1 MPNGEQSDIDM
12 AKLLVSHLGIEHYI
26 INIGSAFDGLTEQI
40 RHAGIQMTITM
51 SFTLIAGIGMILIG
65 AILYSRFSVRSRDI
79 MTENAGQFLTQT
91 KRSVED
97 YLRSMRRISDTL
109 YYFDIKNKDLE
120 EDSLDFEFNLLYE
133 AYKDDL
139 VSIALYTGGGDLVN
153 AFPVSAQKE
162 GLDVTQQSWFTKA
175 RDTMENVHFS
185 LPHVQNLFYEPVG
198 KHNWVISMSRFVE
211 LNRRGIPR
219 QGVLLVDMS
228 FSGIRQILEKANSDN
243 RSEYIYLCSGDGDII
258 YHPRMEL
265 INADLYQEQTDT
277 AGRADGTYSDYHSG
291 RQQITI
297 IKTVSYTGW
306 KLVSVIPL
314 ENYSIGM
321 GKTQYFV
328 VLVLAFALLGIL
340 LVNQMVSG
348 NVIRPL
354 LKLDESVRD
363 LENGNLNP
371 DIYIGGPQEV
381 EHLGRT
387 LQTSVHKINQLMDDV
402 LTEQEEKRRSELNAL
417 QSQINPHFLY
427 NTLDSVVWM
436 IEGGHNKGAVYMIR
450 QLASL
455 MRISISRGRTIIPIK
470 NEIRHAESYMN
481 IQQVRYKNTFT
492 VSYEI
497 PEEIK
502 DLCTVKLI
510 LQPILENAIYYGVQ
524 SMDGDGEILVRGS
537 RDGDDVY
544 LDVIDN
550 GLGMP
555 EEQVERLLKGTSLQ
569 EEENAVRHGNGVGL
583 YNVHTRI
590 QLRFGQEYG
599 LLIQSEPDEGTMVRI
614 HLPAIRYSPDIE
626 QVLDGKNGSA
636 QRKSAG
642 GAAQDPGM
650 GGAAQETGTAGA
662 AQEEKQ

>member
-1 MPNGEQSDIDM
+1 MKDKISLAADRLR
-12 AKLLVSHLGIEHYI
+12 KRLK
-26 INIGSAFDGLTEQI
+26 TE
-40 RHAGIQMTITM
+40 HAGIQATITM

-65 AILYSRFSVRSRDI
+65 LILYSRFSARSLDI
-79 MTENAGQFLTQT
+79 TTENAGQFLSQT

-97 YLRSMRRISDTL
+97 YLRSMRQISDTL
-109 YYFDIKNKDLE
+109 YYFSIKNKDLE
-120 EDSLDFEFNLLYE
+120 TDSLDPEFNLIYE

-139 VSIALYTGGGDLVN
+139 VSIALYTGGGDLVS
-153 AFPVSAQKE
+153 AVPVSVRKE

-175 RDTMENVHFS
+175 RDTMENLHFS
-185 LPHVQNLFYEPVG
+185 QPHVQNLFDDPIGQYT
-198 KHNWVISMSRFVE
+198 WVISMSRFVE

-219 QGVLLVDMS
+219 QGILLVDMRY
-228 FSGIRQILEKANSDN
+228 SGISQMLEKANSDN
-243 RSEYIYLCSGDGDII
+243 KSEYIYLSSGSGDII
-258 YHPRMEL
+258 YHPRMDL
-265 INADLYQEQTDT
+265 INAGLYQESTEA
-277 AGRADGTYSDYHSG
+277 AGRPDGTYTDEYGG
-291 RQQITI
+291 RKQITI

-314 ENYSIGM
+314 GNLSIGM
-321 GKTQYFV
+321 GKTQYFA
-328 VLVLAFALLGIL
+328 VLVLAFALMGIL
-340 LVNQMVSG
+340 IINQMVSG
-348 NVIRPL
+348 TVIRPL
-354 LKLDESVRD
+354 LRLDESVRD

-402 LTEQEEKRRSELNAL
+402 LSEQEEKRRSELDAL

-436 IEGGHNKGAVYMIR
+436 IEGGHDQGAVYMIR

-455 MRISISRGRTIIPIK
+455 LRISISKGRTIIPIRD
-470 NEIRHAESYMN
+470 EIRHAEAYMN
-481 IQQVRYKNTFT
+481 IQQVRFKNTFT
-492 VSYEI
+492 VSYEV
-497 PEEIK
+497 PEEIM

-537 RDGDDVY
+537 RDGGDVY

-555 EEQVERLLKGTSLQ
+555 EEQVAKLLAGTDP
-569 EEENAVRHGNGVGL
+569 EEEESAPGASRHGNGVGL
-583 YNVHTRI
+583 KNVHTRI

-599 LLIQSEPDEGTMVRI
+599 LQITSEPDEGTMVRI
-614 HLPAIRYSPDIE
+614 HLPAISYRQDIE
-626 QVLDGKNGSA
+626 RVLDG
-636 QRKSAG
+636 R
-642 GAAQDPGM
+642 
-650 GGAAQETGTAGA
+650 
-662 AQEEKQ
+662 

>member
-1 MPNGEQSDIDM
+1 MKDRIMGAADRLRSRLRI
-12 AKLLVSHLGIEHYI
+12 K
-26 INIGSAFDGLTEQI
+26 
-40 RHAGIQMTITM
+40 HAGIQMTITM

-243 RSEYIYLCSGDGDII
+243 RSEYIYLCSRDRDII

-436 IEGGHNKGAVYMIR
+436 IEGGHNQGTVYMIR

-614 HLPAIRYSPDIE
+614 HLPAIRYSPDVE

>member
-1 MPNGEQSDIDM
+1 MKDRIMGAAERLRSRLRI
-12 AKLLVSHLGIEHYI
+12 K
-26 INIGSAFDGLTEQI
+26 
-40 RHAGIQMTITM
+40 HAGIQMTITM

-153 AFPVSAQKE
+153 AFPVSARKE

-436 IEGGHNKGAVYMIR
+436 IEGGHNQGAVYMIR

-614 HLPAIRYSPDIE
+614 HLPAIRYSPDVE

>member
-1 MPNGEQSDIDM
+1 MKDRITRAADWLRGRL
-12 AKLLVSHLGIEHYI
+12 K
-26 INIGSAFDGLTEQI
+26 I

-139 VSIALYTGGGDLVN
+139 VSIALYTGGGDLVT

-417 QSQINPHFLY
+417 QSQIHPHFLY

-436 IEGGHNKGAVYMIR
+436 IEGGHNQGAVYMIR

-614 HLPAIRYSPDIE
+614 HLPAIRYSPDVE

-642 GAAQDPGM
+642 GAAH
-650 GGAAQETGTAGA
+650 ETGTV
-662 AQEEKQ
+662 QEEKQ

>member
-1 MPNGEQSDIDM
+1 MKDRITRAADWLRGRL
-12 AKLLVSHLGIEHYI
+12 K
-26 INIGSAFDGLTEQI
+26 I

-139 VSIALYTGGGDLVN
+139 VSIALYTGGGDLVT

-436 IEGGHNKGAVYMIR
+436 IEGGHNQGAVYMIR

-590 QLRFGQEYG
+590 QLRLRTG
-599 LLIQSEPDEGTMVRI
+599 VRTSY
-614 HLPAIRYSPDIE
+614 PKRAGRGD
-626 QVLDGKNGSA
+626 DG
-636 QRKSAG
+636 
-642 GAAQDPGM
+642 QDPSARHPLQPGR
-650 GGAAQETGTAGA
+650 
-662 AQEEKQ
+662 

>member
-1 MPNGEQSDIDM
+1 MKDRITR
-12 AKLLVSHLGIEHYI
+12 A
-26 INIGSAFDGLTEQI
+26 ADGLRSRLKI
-40 RHAGIQMTITM
+40 RHAGIQTTITM
-51 SFTLIAGIGMILIG
+51 SFTLIAGIYMILIG

-153 AFPVSAQKE
+153 AFPVSTQKE

-185 LPHVQNLFYEPVG
+185 LPHVQNLFYEPIG
-198 KHNWVISMSRFVE
+198 KHTWVISMSRFVE

-219 QGVLLVDMS
+219 QGILLVDMS

-258 YHPRMEL
+258 YHPRMDL
-265 INADLYQEQTDT
+265 INADLYQELTD
-277 AGRADGTYSDYHSG
+277 AGSRADGTYSDYHSG

-314 ENYSIGM
+314 ENNSIGM

-328 VLVLAFALLGIL
+328 VLILAFALLGIL
-340 LVNQMVSG
+340 IVNQMVSG

-402 LTEQEEKRRSELNAL
+402 LNEQEEKRRSELNAL

-436 IEGGHNKGAVYMIR
+436 IEGGHNQGAVYMIR

-470 NEIRHAESYMN
+470 DEIRHAESYMN

-537 RDGDDVY
+537 RVGDDVY

-555 EEQVERLLKGTSLQ
+555 EEQVARLLKGTSLQ
-569 EEENAVRHGNGVGL
+569 EEENAARHGNGVGL

-590 QLRFGQEYG
+590 QLRFGQEDG
-599 LLIQSEPDEGTMVRI
+599 LVIQSEPDEGTMVRI

-626 QVLDGKNGSA
+626 QVLDGKSGAALRERADAA
-636 QRKSAG
+636 QAPSAG
-642 GAAQDPGM
+642 GTTQK
-650 GGAAQETGTAGA
+650 
-662 AQEEKQ
+662 EKQ

>member
-1 MPNGEQSDIDM
+1 MKDRITR
-12 AKLLVSHLGIEHYI
+12 A
-26 INIGSAFDGLTEQI
+26 ADGLRSRLKI
-40 RHAGIQMTITM
+40 RHAGIQTTITM
-51 SFTLIAGIGMILIG
+51 SFTLIAGIYMILIG

-153 AFPVSAQKE
+153 AFPVSTQKE

-555 EEQVERLLKGTSLQ
+555 EEQVERLLKGTSLR

-614 HLPAIRYSPDIE
+614 HLPAISYSPDIE
-626 QVLDGKNGSA
+626 QILDGKTGA
-636 QRKSAG
+636 ALRKSAGTG

>member
-1 MPNGEQSDIDM
+1 MKDRITRAADWLRGRL
-12 AKLLVSHLGIEHYI
+12 K
-26 INIGSAFDGLTEQI
+26 I

-614 HLPAIRYSPDIE
+614 HLPVIRYSPDIE
-626 QVLDGKNGSA
+626 QILDGKNGSA

-650 GGAAQETGTAGA
+650 GGAAQE
-662 AQEEKQ
+662 EKQ

>member
-1 MPNGEQSDIDM
+1 MKDRITR
-12 AKLLVSHLGIEHYI
+12 A
-26 INIGSAFDGLTEQI
+26 ADGLRSRLKI
-40 RHAGIQMTITM
+40 RHAGIQTTITM
-51 SFTLIAGIGMILIG
+51 SFTLIAGIYMILIG

-153 AFPVSAQKE
+153 AFPVSTQKE

-185 LPHVQNLFYEPVG
+185 LPHVQNLFYEPIG
-198 KHNWVISMSRFVE
+198 KHTWVISMSRFVE

-219 QGVLLVDMS
+219 QGILLVDMS

-258 YHPRMEL
+258 YHPRMDL
-265 INADLYQEQTDT
+265 INADLYQELTD
-277 AGRADGTYSDYHSG
+277 AGSRADGTYSDYHSG

-314 ENYSIGM
+314 ENNSIGM

-328 VLVLAFALLGIL
+328 VLILAFALLGIL
-340 LVNQMVSG
+340 IVNQMVSG

-402 LTEQEEKRRSELNAL
+402 LNEQEEKRRSELNAL

-436 IEGGHNKGAVYMIR
+436 IEGGHN
-450 QLASL
+450 Q
-455 MRISISRGRTIIPIK
+455 
-470 NEIRHAESYMN
+470 EIRHAESYMN

-537 RDGDDVY
+537 RVGDDVY

-569 EEENAVRHGNGVGL
+569 EEENAARHGNGVGL

-626 QVLDGKNGSA
+626 QVLDGKSGAALRERADAA
-636 QRKSAG
+636 QAPSAG
-642 GAAQDPGM
+642 GTTQK
-650 GGAAQETGTAGA
+650 
-662 AQEEKQ
+662 EKQ

>member
-1 MPNGEQSDIDM
+1 MKDGSQGAVDRLRN
-12 AKLLVSHLGIEHYI
+12 KL
-26 INIGSAFDGLTEQI
+26 NIKN
-40 RHAGIQMTITM
+40 AGIQATITM
-51 SFTLIAGIGMILIG
+51 SFTLIAGIGMILLG
-65 AILYSRFSVRSRDI
+65 MILYSRFSVRSLDI
-79 MTENAGQFLTQT
+79 TTENASQFLGQT

-109 YYFDIKNKDLE
+109 YYFSIKNMDLE
-120 EDSLDFEFNLLYE
+120 TDSPDSEFNLLYE

-139 VSIALYTGGGDLVN
+139 VGIALYTGGGDLVS
-153 AFPVSAQKE
+153 AVPVSAQKE

-175 RDTMENVHFS
+175 RDTMENLHFS
-185 LPHVQNLFYEPVG
+185 LPHVQNLFYDPVG
-198 KHNWVISMSRFVE
+198 QYTWVISISRFVE

-219 QGVLLVDMS
+219 QGILLVDMS
-228 FSGIRQILEKANSDN
+228 FSGIRQILEKANSDS
-243 RSEYIYLCSGDGDII
+243 RSEYIYLASQNGDII

-265 INADLYQEQTDT
+265 INAGLYQENTQAAD
-277 AGRADGTYSDYHSG
+277 RADGTYTDINNG
-291 RQQITI
+291 KRQITI

-314 ENYSIGM
+314 ENNSIGM

-340 LVNQMVSG
+340 IINEMVSG
-348 NVIRPL
+348 TVIRPL
-354 LKLDESVRD
+354 LKLDDSVRD

-402 LTEQEEKRRSELNAL
+402 LSEQEEKRRSELDAL

-436 IEGGHNKGAVYMIR
+436 IEGGHDEGAVYMIR

-455 MRISISRGRTIIPIK
+455 LRISISQGRTIIPIR
-470 NEIRHAESYMN
+470 NEIKHAQSYMN
-481 IQQVRYKNTFT
+481 IQEIRYKNTFT
-492 VSYEI
+492 VSFEI
-497 PEEIK
+497 PEDIM

-537 RDGDDVY
+537 LEGDDVY

-555 EEQVERLLKGTSLQ
+555 EEQVERLLAGPAMQ
-569 EEENAVRHGNGVGL
+569 EEENASSASRHGNGVGL
-583 YNVHTRI
+583 YNVNTRI
-590 QLRFGQEYG
+590 KLRFGQEYG
-599 LLIQSEPDEGTMVRI
+599 LIIQSEPDEGTTVRV
-614 HLPAIRYSPDIE
+614 HLPAIRYRQDIE
-626 QVLDGKNGSA
+626 RILDGK
-636 QRKSAG
+636 
-642 GAAQDPGM
+642 
-650 GGAAQETGTAGA
+650 TGEDSEA
-662 AQEEKQ
+662 

>member
-1 MPNGEQSDIDM
+1 M
-12 AKLLVSHLGIEHYI
+12 
-26 INIGSAFDGLTEQI
+26 
-40 RHAGIQMTITM
+40 
-51 SFTLIAGIGMILIG
+51 
-65 AILYSRFSVRSRDI
+65 
-79 MTENAGQFLTQT
+79 
-91 KRSVED
+91 
-97 YLRSMRRISDTL
+97 
-109 YYFDIKNKDLE
+109 
-120 EDSLDFEFNLLYE
+120 
-133 AYKDDL
+133 
-139 VSIALYTGGGDLVN
+139 
-153 AFPVSAQKE
+153 
-162 GLDVTQQSWFTKA
+162 TQQSWFTKA

-219 QGVLLVDMS
+219 QGILLVDMS

-436 IEGGHNKGAVYMIR
+436 IEGGHNQGAVYMIR

>member
-1 MPNGEQSDIDM
+1 MKDRITRAADWLRGRL
-12 AKLLVSHLGIEHYI
+12 K
-26 INIGSAFDGLTEQI
+26 I

-153 AFPVSAQKE
+153 AFPVSSQKE

-219 QGVLLVDMS
+219 QGILLVDMS

-436 IEGGHNKGAVYMIR
+436 IEGGHDRGAVYMIR

-470 NEIRHAESYMN
+470 DEIRHAESYMN

-497 PEEIK
+497 PEEIT

-555 EEQVERLLKGTSLQ
+555 EEQVEKLLKGTSLQ
-569 EEENAVRHGNGVGL
+569 EEENAARHGNGVGL

-614 HLPAIRYSPDIE
+614 HLPAIRYSPDTERI
-626 QVLDGKNGSA
+626 LDGRTGTA

-642 GAAQDPGM
+642 GAAQDPGA
-650 GGAAQETGTAGA
+650 GDTAQETGTAGA

>member
-1 MPNGEQSDIDM
+1 MKDRIMGAADRLRSRLRI
-12 AKLLVSHLGIEHYI
+12 K
-26 INIGSAFDGLTEQI
+26 
-40 RHAGIQMTITM
+40 HAGIQMTITM

-436 IEGGHNKGAVYMIR
+436 IEGGHNQGAVYMIR

-599 LLIQSEPDEGTMVRI
+599 LEIQSEPDEGTMVRI
-614 HLPAIRYSPDIE
+614 HLPVIRYSPDIE
-626 QVLDGKNGSA
+626 QILDGKNGSA

-650 GGAAQETGTAGA
+650 GGAAQE
-662 AQEEKQ
+662 EKQ

>member
-1 MPNGEQSDIDM
+1 MKDRIMGAAERLRSRLRI
-12 AKLLVSHLGIEHYI
+12 K
-26 INIGSAFDGLTEQI
+26 
-40 RHAGIQMTITM
+40 HAGIQMTITM

-65 AILYSRFSVRSRDI
+65 TILYSRFSVRSRDI

-614 HLPAIRYSPDIE
+614 HLPAIRYSPDVE

>member
-1 MPNGEQSDIDM
+1 MKDRIMGAAERLRSRLRI
-12 AKLLVSHLGIEHYI
+12 K
-26 INIGSAFDGLTEQI
+26 
-40 RHAGIQMTITM
+40 HAGIQMTITM

-65 AILYSRFSVRSRDI
+65 AILYGRFSVRSRDI

-109 YYFDIKNKDLE
+109 YYFDIKNKELE
-120 EDSLDFEFNLLYE
+120 EDSRDFEFCLLYE

-219 QGVLLVDMS
+219 QGILLVDMS

-265 INADLYQEQTDT
+265 INADLYQEQSDT

-436 IEGGHNKGAVYMIR
+436 IEGGHDRGAVYMIR

-470 NEIRHAESYMN
+470 DEIRHAESYMN

-497 PEEIK
+497 PEEIT

-555 EEQVERLLKGTSLQ
+555 EEQVEKLLKGTSLQ
-569 EEENAVRHGNGVGL
+569 EEENAARHGNGVGL

-626 QVLDGKNGSA
+626 QILDGKTGSA

-642 GAAQDPGM
+642 GAARDPGA
-650 GGAAQETGTAGA
+650 GGTAQETGTTGT

>member
-1 MPNGEQSDIDM
+1 MKDRIMGAAERLRSRLRI
-12 AKLLVSHLGIEHYI
+12 K
-26 INIGSAFDGLTEQI
+26 
-40 RHAGIQMTITM
+40 HAGIQMTITM

-436 IEGGHNKGAVYMIR
+436 IEGGHNQGAVYMIR

-599 LLIQSEPDEGTMVRI
+599 LEIQSEPDEGTMVRI
-614 HLPAIRYSPDIE
+614 HLPVIRYSPDIE
-626 QVLDGKNGSA
+626 QILDGKNGSA

>member
-1 MPNGEQSDIDM
+1 MKDRIMGAAERLRSRLRI
-12 AKLLVSHLGIEHYI
+12 K
-26 INIGSAFDGLTEQI
+26 
-40 RHAGIQMTITM
+40 HAGIQMTITM

-153 AFPVSAQKE
+153 AFPVSVQKE

-219 QGVLLVDMS
+219 QGILLVDMS

-614 HLPAIRYSPDIE
+614 HLPAIRYSPDVE

>member
-1 MPNGEQSDIDM
+1 MKD
-12 AKLLVSHLGIEHYI
+12 
-26 INIGSAFDGLTEQI
+26 QI
-40 RHAGIQMTITM
+40 SRAADRLRSRLKMKHAGIQATITM
-51 SFTLIAGIGMILIG
+51 SFTLIAGIGMIMIG
-65 AILYSRFSVRSRDI
+65 VILYGRFSVRSRDI
-79 MTENAGQFLTQT
+79 MTENAGQFLNQT

-109 YYFDIKNKDLE
+109 YYFSIKNIDLE
-120 EDSLDFEFNLLYE
+120 TDSPDPEFNLLYE
-133 AYKDDL
+133 AYKDEL
-139 VSIALYTGGGDLVN
+139 VSIALYSGGGELVT
-153 AFPVSAQKE
+153 AVPVSSKKE
-162 GLDVTQQSWFTKA
+162 GLDVSQQSWFTKA
-175 RDTMENVHFS
+175 MKTMENVHFS
-185 LPHVQNLFYEPVG
+185 SPHVQNLFYDPIG
-198 KHNWVISMSRFVE
+198 QHTWVISMSRFVE

-219 QGVLLVDMS
+219 SGVLLVDMR
-228 FSGIRQILEKANSDN
+228 FSGIRQMLEKANSDN
-243 RSEYIYLCSGDGDII
+243 RSEYIYLCSRDGEII
-258 YHPRMEL
+258 YHPRMER
-265 INADLYQEQTDT
+265 INAGLSRENTET
-277 AGRADGTYSDYHSG
+277 AGRADGSYTDVYNG
-291 RQQITI
+291 KKQITI

-314 ENYSIGM
+314 ENLSIGM

-340 LVNQMVSG
+340 IINQMVSG
-348 NVIRPL
+348 GVIRPL
-354 LKLDESVRD
+354 LRLDESVRD

-402 LTEQEEKRRSELNAL
+402 LNEQEEKRRSELNAL

-470 NEIRHAESYMN
+470 DEIRHAESYMN

-497 PEEIK
+497 PEEIR

-537 RDGDDVY
+537 RVGDDVY

-569 EEENAVRHGNGVGL
+569 EEENAARHGNGVGL

-599 LLIQSEPDEGTMVRI
+599 LEIQSEPDEGTMVRV
-614 HLPAIRYSPDIE
+614 HLPAIRYRQDIE
-626 QVLDGKNGSA
+626 QILDGKKIEVQDPGA
-636 QRKSAG
+636 V
-642 GAAQDPGM
+642 GAAQK
-650 GGAAQETGTAGA
+650 
-662 AQEEKQ
+662 EKQ

>member
-1 MPNGEQSDIDM
+1 MKDRITRAADWLRGRL
-12 AKLLVSHLGIEHYI
+12 K
-26 INIGSAFDGLTEQI
+26 I

-436 IEGGHNKGAVYMIR
+436 IEGGHNQGAVYMIR

-599 LLIQSEPDEGTMVRI
+599 LEIQSEPDEGTMVRI
-614 HLPAIRYSPDIE
+614 HLPVIRYSPDIE
-626 QVLDGKNGSA
+626 QILDGKNGSA

-650 GGAAQETGTAGA
+650 GGAAQE
-662 AQEEKQ
+662 EKQ

>member
-1 MPNGEQSDIDM
+1 
-12 AKLLVSHLGIEHYI
+12 
-26 INIGSAFDGLTEQI
+26 
-40 RHAGIQMTITM
+40 
-51 SFTLIAGIGMILIG
+51 MILIG

-153 AFPVSAQKE
+153 AFPVSARKE

-436 IEGGHNKGAVYMIR
+436 IEGGHNQGAVYMIR

-614 HLPAIRYSPDIE
+614 HLPAIRYSPDVE

>member
-1 MPNGEQSDIDM
+1 MKDRIMGAAERLRSRLRI
-12 AKLLVSHLGIEHYI
+12 K
-26 INIGSAFDGLTEQI
+26 
-40 RHAGIQMTITM
+40 HAGIQMTITM

-153 AFPVSAQKE
+153 AFPVSARKE

-436 IEGGHNKGAVYMIR
+436 IEGGHNQGAVYMIR

-569 EEENAVRHGNGVGL
+569 EEENAARHGNGVGL

-614 HLPAIRYSPDIE
+614 HLPAIRYSPDVE

>member
-1 MPNGEQSDIDM
+1 MKDRIMGAADRLRSRLRI
-12 AKLLVSHLGIEHYI
+12 K
-26 INIGSAFDGLTEQI
+26 
-40 RHAGIQMTITM
+40 HAGIQMTITM

-436 IEGGHNKGAVYMIR
+436 IEGGHNQGAVYMIR

-590 QLRFGQEYG
+590 QLRFGQKYG
-599 LLIQSEPDEGTMVRI
+599 LEIQSEPDEGTMVRI
-614 HLPAIRYSPDIE
+614 HLPVIRYSPDIE
-626 QVLDGKNGSA
+626 QILDGKNGSA

-650 GGAAQETGTAGA
+650 GGAAQE
-662 AQEEKQ
+662 EKQ